1 MPLLCKTDIRSALE
15 LDAWPLC
22 ARDLYRHL
30 HSMTLCL
37 LFVAV
42 RQYVPKSLC
51 IWEKLAQTTSLLQG
65 KAALSFFACDA
76 SYAVDEDRDAAPAE
90 LRQLVQGLH
99 DAGIEVLV
107 QVRTSSRCF
116 TIILC

>member
-1 MPLLCKTDIRSALE
+1 MLS
-15 LDAWPLC
+15 
-22 ARDLYRHL
+22 
-30 HSMTLCL
+30 
-37 LFVAV
+37 
-42 RQYVPKSLC
+42 
-51 IWEKLAQTTSLLQG
+51 QTTSLLQG

-76 SYAVDEDRDAAPAE
+76 SYAVGEDRDAAPAE

-107 QVRTSSRCF
+107 QVRTSSRCS